1 MLALINTRE
10 YLTKINRLDC
20 ESRKQNEFDSEI
32 QERDQIILAL
42 SLISKNCIKQTKLK
56 SLDDSQY
63 INDYATLL
71 QDECGEVGQI
81 KTKTFESK
89 VRPKIPRGFLIFPN
103 DKSKNIEDYDYTEL
117 VNDPEKVFDDYL
129 HQNS

>member
-42 SLISKNCIKQTKLK
+42 SLISKNCIK
-56 SLDDSQY
+56 
-63 INDYATLL
+63 
-71 QDECGEVGQI
+71 
-81 KTKTFESK
+81 
-89 VRPKIPRGFLIFPN
+89 
-103 DKSKNIEDYDYTEL
+103 
-117 VNDPEKVFDDYL
+117 
-129 HQNS
+129 